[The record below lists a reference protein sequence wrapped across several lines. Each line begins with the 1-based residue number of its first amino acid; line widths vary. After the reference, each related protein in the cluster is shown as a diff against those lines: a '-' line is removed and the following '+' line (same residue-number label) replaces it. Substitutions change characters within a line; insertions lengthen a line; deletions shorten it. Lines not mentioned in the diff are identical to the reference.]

1 MSDGVKLWC
10 FLLLIPFFAA
20 IGHDLYANFY
30 KNEEAKTRLEAF
42 EIDPNA
48 YQGSDLGY
56 LLVTYT
62 PEAYEKAREI
72 VGEDRWVTWVDPVLR
87 LYTFVV
93 ALVPATLFFI
103 WLLISRI
110 FDIWPFSV
118 LTGGSAPSP
127 RGKTGSR
134 GSQSRLD
141 IMDKRNAQTE
151 FKYKRR

>member
-1 MSDGVKLWC
+1 MSEGVKLWC

-30 KNEEAKTRLEAF
+30 KNEDNKVRLESF
-42 EIDPNA
+42 EIDPKA

-56 LLVTYT
+56 LVVTYV
-62 PEAYEKAREI
+62 PDAYEKGKEL
-72 VGEDRWVTWVDPVLR
+72 VGQERWERWIDPILR

-110 FDIWPFSV
+110 FDIWPFADPGVRVARS
-118 LTGGSAPSP
+118 GGKSGN
-127 RGKTGSR
+127 RVDT
-134 GSQSRLD
+134 
-141 IMDKRNAQTE
+141 IDKRSNSAQ

>member
-20 IGHDLYANFY
+20 VGHDLYANFY
-30 KNEEAKTRLEAF
+30 KNEEMKTRLESF
-42 EIDPNA
+42 EIDPKA
-48 YQGSDLGY
+48 YQGSDVGY

-62 PEAYEKAREI
+62 PGFYEAARTT
-72 VGEDRWVTWVDPVLR
+72 VGEENWVKWVDPLLR
-87 LYTFVV
+87 LYTFVI

-110 FDIWPFSV
+110 FDIWPFSAAA
-118 LTGGSAPSP
+118 GGRVP
-127 RGKTGSR
+127 RGGKRNAGDV
-134 GSQSRLD
+134 L
-141 IMDKRNAQTE
+141 DKRNAQMQ